1 MVGHDL
7 KVGHQMCPHLSSHS
21 CILTMYMYFVQEN
34 LLPIVYI

>member
-21 CILTMYMYFVQEN
+21 CILTMYMYLGKPSAN
-34 LLPIVYI
+34 SLHLS